1 MLQQLLDSLKIDPTI
16 LLINGIL
23 FLVLVQIMSRLFWKP
38 MMQHLDK
45 RKDDIAHAYTTVDD
59 TRREMENL
67 RSEYQ
72 ARLAQIEA
80 EARVHIQQTVRDAQK
95 QREELMAE
103 ARAQSEET
111 IRSGTANIEQEKA
124 QAVVSMRESL
134 DEVAE
139 SALAKALGAPAA
151 GKQKQLIDEYISREV
166 LKS

>member
-1 MLQQLLDSLKIDPTI
+1 MGDLLQSLKIDPSI

-38 MMQHLDK
+38 MMEHLDR
-45 RKDDIAHAYTTVDD
+45 RKQDIAHAYKTVDD

-67 RSEYQ
+67 RGEYQ

-80 EARVHIQQTVRDAQK
+80 EARGRIQETVRDAQK
-95 QREELMAE
+95 QREALIAE
-103 ARAQSEET
+103 ARAQSEAT
-111 IRSGTANIEQEKA
+111 IRTGAESIEQEKA
-124 QAVVSMRESL
+124 QAVASMRENL

-139 SALAKALGAPAA
+139 TALAKALGVPAA
-151 GKQKQLIDEYISREV
+151 TDQKKLIDDYISREV